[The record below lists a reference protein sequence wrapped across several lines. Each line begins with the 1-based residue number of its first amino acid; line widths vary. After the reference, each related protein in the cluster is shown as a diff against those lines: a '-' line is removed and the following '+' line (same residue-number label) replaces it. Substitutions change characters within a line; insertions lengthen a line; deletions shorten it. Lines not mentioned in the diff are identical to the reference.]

1 MPRPAK
7 KVTIY
12 LNDDTP
18 SKNDFLYSEVFSFL
32 LASGVSG
39 ANLIRPDAGFG
50 FHHRIHQAE
59 LGPGAGEHMPVRI
72 EFVDS
77 IEKVTQLLPELCE
90 LVTDGLIEVHDTTI
104 YKTAN
109 QPEPVA

>member
-1 MPRPAK
+1 
-7 KVTIY
+7 
-12 LNDDTP
+12 
-18 SKNDFLYSEVFSFL
+18 
-32 LASGVSG
+32 
-39 ANLIRPDAGFG
+39 
-50 FHHRIHQAE
+50 
-59 LGPGAGEHMPVRI
+59 MPVRI